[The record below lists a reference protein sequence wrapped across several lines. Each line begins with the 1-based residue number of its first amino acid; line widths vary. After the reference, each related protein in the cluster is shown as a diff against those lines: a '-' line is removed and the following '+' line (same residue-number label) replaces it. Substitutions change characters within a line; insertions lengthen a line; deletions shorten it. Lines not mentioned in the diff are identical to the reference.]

1 MIDSPLGWKIECL
14 RTMQTMPH
22 GSTFQKGTTSK
33 EDLIRIQDLE
43 RDGFILAKFRMGYF
57 EEGDKFADSSIP
69 NLIWDVHV
77 LEKGRQLIAD
87 YESQKTLKG
96 YWKKHYLKIGGLVVS
111 IIVALIIAYLTHA
124 FSIFH

>member
-1 MIDSPLGWKIECL
+1 
-14 RTMQTMPH
+14 MPH
-22 GSTFQKGTTSK
+22 GSAFQKGTTSK

-43 RDGFILAKFRMGYF
+43 RDGFISAKFRMGYF
-57 EEGDKFADSSIP
+57 EKGDKFADSSIP

-87 YESQKTLKG
+87 FESQKTLKG
-96 YWKKHYLKIGGLVVS
+96 FWKKHYLKIGALVVS